1 MARISVEL
9 PGIEA
14 KDIEVFISDNAL
26 VIKTEKKDEREEAQ
40 NYVRERECG
49 SFERFIEMP
58 TGVGTIEAEFANGV
72 LIIQLLKTS
81 EAMKRKKILIRG

>member
-1 MARISVEL
+1 MEL

-14 KDIEVFISDNAL
+14 KDIEVVISDNAL

-58 TGVGTIEAEFANGV
+58 TGVEHDTIEAEFANGV
-72 LIIQLLKTS
+72 LIIQLNC
-81 EAMKRKKILIRG
+81 